1 MDNNYCSVGSHY
13 AAQDWD
19 EKKWKSCSEYVCNVE
34 GQIRS
39 DWTRVEVSGKN
50 RAEFI
55 AEFVRGYLHACSNC
69 CDYNEYCVNLNE
81 LESFAC
87 RTLQGIPTVDLKEF
101 IEWKGISVEEATRPS
116 LIVGITE
123 YVYADVLEPAE
134 EQ

>member
-1 MDNNYCSVGSHY
+1 M
-13 AAQDWD
+13 
-19 EKKWKSCSEYVCNVE
+19 
-34 GQIRS
+34 
-39 DWTRVEVSGKN
+39 
-50 RAEFI
+50 I

-69 CDYNEYCVNLNE
+69 CDYNEYCVDLDE

-87 RTLQGIPTVDLKEF
+87 GTLQGIPTDDLKEF